1 MDFTLHFDT
10 EIELIAYGVLF
21 TLLLTQLYYILF
33 IYSRLARYKVKSHQ
47 DNKDLPPA
55 SVIICAS
62 NEEANLKRFLNKTL
76 QQDYP
81 QFEVIVVDDHSTD
94 DTKWLLQK
102 LKEQFLNLHVVEI
115 KEHIRLKHSKK
126 FALTLGIKAAKYE
139 HLVLTDADCEPA
151 SNHWLREMIGA
162 YNSKTEI
169 VLGYSPYFKQKGLLN
184 KLIRFETTHTAM
196 TYLSYALKKDT
207 YMGVG
212 RNLSYL
218 KSLFFRGKGFNS
230 HMHIKSGD
238 DDLFVNQNA
247 TYHNVTIAINKDAHV
262 YSVPKKS
269 WKAYNKQKA
278 RHSTASVAYQKRHQF
293 MLGVQLISALL
304 FYIIL
309 FSTLLC
315 FPKYW
320 QINLG
325 AFLIRSIAQLIV
337 YTPIYKKLS
346 VQDLIFWL
354 PFLDIFFY
362 FYICINGV
370 FNRNKKTASWK

>member
-1 MDFTLHFDT
+1 MDFELNFDSD
-10 EIELIAYGVLF
+10 IALIAFGVLF
-21 TLLLTQLYYILF
+21 LLLLIQLYYILF
-33 IYSRLARYKVKSHQ
+33 VYTKLARYKVKSNQ
-47 DNKDLPPA
+47 EDDNLPPA
-55 SVIICAS
+55 SIIICAS
-62 NEEANLKRFLNKTL
+62 NEESNLKKFLNTIL
-76 QQDYP
+76 LQDYP

-94 DTKWLLQK
+94 DSKWLLQNY
-102 LKEQFLNLHVVEI
+102 KEKYPNLHIVEI

-151 SNHWLREMIGA
+151 SSRWLYEMVKA
-162 YNSKTEI
+162 YKPETEI
-169 VLGYSPYFKQKGLLN
+169 VLGYSPYFKHKGFLN

-196 TYLSYALKKDT
+196 SYLSYALRHNT

-218 KSLFFRGKGFNS
+218 KTLFFKGKGFNA

-247 TYHNVTIAINKDAHV
+247 TSRNVNIALHKDAHV
-262 YSVPKKS
+262 YSIPKMT
-269 WKAYNKQKA
+269 WKEYNKQKA
-278 RHSTASVAYQKRHQF
+278 RHATASIAYQRKHQF
-293 MLGVQLISALL
+293 MLAIQLTSAVL
-304 FYIIL
+304 FYITVL
-309 FSTLLC
+309 VTLIF

-320 QINLG
+320 NISL
-325 AFLIRSIAQLIV
+325 AIFLVRCIAQFIV

-346 VQDLIFWL
+346 VQDLLVWL
-354 PFLDIFFY
+354 PFLDLFFY

-370 FNRNKKTASWK
+370 FNRNRKTTSWK